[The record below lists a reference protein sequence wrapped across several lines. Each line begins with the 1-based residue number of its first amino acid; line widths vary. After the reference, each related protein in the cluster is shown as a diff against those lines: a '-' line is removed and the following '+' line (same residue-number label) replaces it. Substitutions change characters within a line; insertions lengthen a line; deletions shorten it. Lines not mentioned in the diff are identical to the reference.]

1 MTTWEIKGRELVNCS
16 CEYGCNCQFNAL
28 PDKGHCHAVAGIQI
42 EHGHHG
48 DTPLDG
54 LRIAAI
60 FKWPGPIHE
69 GNGEAIAFVDANAD
83 AKQREALLKI
93 MTGQDTDPFATMF
106 AVYASTVTTMNEPVF
121 TDIDLQIDV
130 DARKGRIF
138 VKDYIDTVGTPILNK
153 VTGAESRAQIVLPE
167 GLRVHGGRG
176 RQRNEPDHRSSG
188 GVADRHLRA
197 VRPAAPEQSRCRS
210 RLSRA
215 VPALERLLKRDG
227 AVTAVGLFVL
237 CAAHLAVHRRGRRT
251 RHERVG
257 HDHDGVAAATARG
270 RIVRHGSHDADELGS
285 PVLAPDDQHVVDDDD
300 RDDDAQRCA
309 DDPAV
314 RARCIATPWRRAT
327 DPRCRPPPPR
337 SRPATS

>member
-69 GNGEAIAFVDANAD
+69 GNGEAIAFVDAKAD
-83 AKQREALLKI
+83 ARQREALLKI

-138 VKDYIDTVGTPILNK
+138 VKNYIDTVGTPILNK

-167 GLRVHGGRG
+167 GFEYSVAEIGSATSRTTGPLEVSLTDTYGQFARLHLNNHG
-176 RQRNEPDHRSSG
+176 
-188 GVADRHLRA
+188 V
-197 VRPAAPEQSRCRS
+197 
-210 RLSRA
+210 
-215 VPALERLLKRDG
+215 
-227 AVTAVGLFVL
+227 
-237 CAAHLAVHRRGRRT
+237 
-251 RHERVG
+251 
-257 HDHDGVAAATARG
+257 
-270 RIVRHGSHDADELGS
+270 
-285 PVLAPDDQHVVDDDD
+285 
-300 RDDDAQRCA
+300 
-309 DDPAV
+309 V
-314 RARCIATPWRRAT
+314 RA
-327 DPRCRPPPPR
+327 
-337 SRPATS
+337 